1 MKELELF
8 NYEGSELRTAQ
19 HEGEPWFVAKDLCE
33 ALEIKNHREA
43 VSDLEDSE
51 KGVILNDTPGGK
63 QHLLHVNESGL
74 YQVIFKSR
82 KPEARKF
89 VKWITSE
96 VLPSIRKTGSYE
108 AAPKSDSVG
117 ETYLVY
123 SKGDYAQLEDSIVA
137 IKSSG
142 ERQKVHQAFRKLWG
156 KIGVRIGKET
166 LTKI

>member
-1 MKELELF
+1 M
-8 NYEGSELRTAQ
+8 
-19 HEGEPWFVAKDLCE
+19 LC
-33 ALEIKNHREA
+33 L
-43 VSDLEDSE
+43 
-51 KGVILNDTPGGK
+51 T
-63 QHLLHVNESGL
+63 ESGVYHL
-74 YQVIFKSR
+74 AFKS
-82 KPEARKF
+82 KMEGAKKF
-89 VKWITSE
+89 RKWITSE